1 MSKKMLINASDPEE
15 CRVALVDG
23 SHLEE
28 FYIEI
33 FSQEQ
38 LKGNIYKARVG
49 NIEPGL
55 QACFVDFG
63 VDSKGFLQIDEIH
76 PEYFRLADYTRKELS
91 KIQHVISP
99 GQELLVQVVKEA
111 SGQKRP
117 TLTTYL
123 SLAGRYIVFMPGRL
137 NSGISRKIE
146 VEGERQRLK
155 QFLDDL
161 DLPEGIAIIIRTAAV
176 GKPKRELTRDLK
188 NTQRLWEEIKKR
200 GQEAST
206 PSLIYKEQDL
216 TIRFI
221 RDYFS
226 PDIKEIVV
234 DSKEVHRQI
243 LEFMKIISPRHRRIV
258 RLYRG
263 AEPIFSHYGVEAQI
277 ESIFEKQVSLKSG
290 GKIVIDPVEALTAID
305 VNSGKA
311 TRESNMEQTALKTN
325 MEAASEIARQIRLR
339 DLAGLLV
346 IDFID
351 MRESKNRKMVLKELK
366 ENLKWDRARIDMTG
380 VSKFGLVELSRQ
392 RIAPPLQQIK
402 YQVCAACKGRGIVI
416 SPEACALS
424 FFRQIWHQVSKGNI
438 SHVNGVFAPQVAS
451 YLVNNKRQELLN
463 LESRYDLSIWIE
475 GNPELRPE
483 EKKLEFI
490 KKILP
495 PPDASVQ

>member
-1 MSKKMLINASDPEE
+1 MAKKMLINASDPEE

-23 SHLEE
+23 SNLEE

-33 FSQEQ
+33 NSQEQ
-38 LKGNIYKARVG
+38 LKGNIYKARIG
-49 NIEPGL
+49 NIEPSL

-63 VDSKGFLQIDEIH
+63 ADNKGFLQIDEIH
-76 PEYFRLADYTRKELS
+76 PEYFKPGRSTGKEPR

-99 GQELLVQVVKEA
+99 GQEVLVEVVKEA
-111 SGQKRP
+111 TGQKRP
-117 TLTTYL
+117 TVTTYL

-146 VEGERQRLK
+146 DEGERQRLK
-155 QFLDDL
+155 QFLEGL
-161 DLPEGIAIIIRTAAV
+161 DLPEGIAIIIRTAAE
-176 GKPKRELTRDLK
+176 GKPKRELTKDLK

-200 GQEAST
+200 GQEAPT

-234 DSKEVHRQI
+234 DSKEIHRNI
-243 LEFMKIISPRHRRIV
+243 LDFMKIISPRHRRIV
-258 RLYRG
+258 RLYKG
-263 AEPIFSHYGVEAQI
+263 AEPIFAHYGVEAQI
-277 ESIFEKQVSLKSG
+277 ESIFEKQVSLKAG
-290 GKIVIDPVEALTAID
+290 GRIVIDPAEALTAID

-311 TRESNMEQTALKTN
+311 TRESNMEQTAFKTN
-325 MEAASEIARQIRLR
+325 MEAAAEIARQIRLR

-351 MRESKNRKMVLKELK
+351 MRDPKHQKAVLKELK
-366 ENLKWDRARIDMTG
+366 ENLKRDRARIDMTG
-380 VSKFGLVELSRQ
+380 LSKFGLVEISRQ
-392 RIAPPLQQIK
+392 RIAPPIQQIK
-402 YQVCAACKGRGIVI
+402 YQVCAACKGRGIII

-424 FFRQIWHQVSKGNI
+424 FFRQIWYQVSKGNI
-438 SHVNGVFAPQVAS
+438 SHVNGVFSPQVAS

-463 LESRYDLSIWIE
+463 LETRYDLSIWIE

-483 EKKLEFI
+483 EKRLEFI
-490 KKILP
+490 KKNLS
-495 PPDASVQ
+495 AE